1 MHDIDTAA
9 LEAVRKGD
17 IRRFAEIV
25 DRHKDRAMTLALR
38 LLADR
43 REAEETVQDGF
54 LRAYHNLDQFRG
66 DAKFGTWFYRIL
78 YNICMT
84 RVSRRRPGLMLA
96 LDHDVLLEQAPMDSD
111 ELTALDKLEADE
123 TSAILAEEMDR
134 LPEKWKL
141 PLTLFYVQEMRYEEI
156 ASVLGVPVGTV
167 KTNLFR
173 GRSAL
178 KVRVLARFGEELRTL

>member
-1 MHDIDTAA
+1 MRDIDTAA
-9 LEAVRKGD
+9 IEAVRKGET
-17 IRRFAEIV
+17 RRFAEIV

-54 LRAYHNLDQFRG
+54 LRAYHSLDQFRG

-84 RVSRRRPGLMLA
+84 RVSRRRPGLTLA
-96 LDHDVLLEQAPMDSD
+96 LDQDVLLEQVPADADEPTALEKLESD
-111 ELTALDKLEADE
+111 EA
-123 TSAILAEEMDR
+123 SAVITEEMAL

-156 ASVLGVPVGTV
+156 ASVLRIPIGTV

-178 KVRVLARFGEELRTL
+178 KVRILARLGEEVRAL

>member
-1 MHDIDTAA
+1 LLDIDTAA
-9 LEAVRKGD
+9 IEAVRKGEV
-17 IRRFAEIV
+17 RRYAEIV

-54 LRAYHNLDQFRG
+54 LRAYHNIDQFRG

-78 YNICMT
+78 YNLCMT
-84 RVSRRRPGLMLA
+84 RVARRRNGVALA
-96 LDHDVLLEQAPMDSD
+96 LDQDVLLEQVPIDADEPTALEKLESD
-111 ELTALDKLEADE
+111 ETG
-123 TSAILAEEMDR
+123 AILAEEMDR

-156 ASVLGVPVGTV
+156 AAVLGLPVGTV
-167 KTNLFR
+167 KTNLYR

-178 KVRVLARFGEELRTL
+178 KARILARLGEEVRAV